1 MASHDPVED
10 SSASQLSV
18 IPCSANLPRSKQGTG
33 CMEQIA
39 IIGSGFC
46 GTALAIHLLRNAR
59 GPLRL
64 SLINRSGRLARGLA
78 YGTRSASHILNVPA
92 ERMSLFPDQPSDF
105 LEFARQRMPD
115 AKPGDFLSRRFYG
128 DYLQDRLGHAI
139 AEAAPGVRFSS
150 LCQQVLEMHDQGDH
164 LRLLL
169 DDGQPLDSQK
179 VVIATGNFAPATPGA
194 LKVLDGSPRYLRDPW
209 TPGALENIPADAS
222 VLLLGAGLTMHD
234 MALALQ
240 DQAHRGPL
248 LALSRRALLPQAHRD
263 NASHPALPELPA
275 AFLREM
281 GLNQRLR
288 SLRTLIRQAAADGH
302 DWRDVIAALRP
313 VTPKLW
319 QALSDCERDRFLRH
333 LQPYWDVHRHRAAP
347 PVAQR
352 INDLQGSGQL
362 SVRAGRVLAAS
373 ATRTGI
379 ELEIRPRG
387 AKHSQQQ
394 RFDYLI
400 NCTGPST
407 NLRTVNESLLSG
419 LLDRGVIR
427 QDRQGLG
434 LDTDDG
440 FHLLDASGTANPNLY
455 LLSPMLRA
463 SHWEATAVPELRGHA
478 AHLAELLLA

>member
-1 MASHDPVED
+1 
-10 SSASQLSV
+10 
-18 IPCSANLPRSKQGTG
+18 
-33 CMEQIA
+33 MEHIA

-46 GTALAIHLLRNAR
+46 GTALAIQLLRSAK

-92 ERMSLFPDQPSDF
+92 ERMSLFPERPADF
-105 LEFARQRMPD
+105 LEFARKQMPE
-115 AKPGDFLSRRFYG
+115 AKPGDFLPRRFYG

-150 LCQQVLEMHDQGDH
+150 LCQQVLELTDQGDH

-169 DDGQPLDSQK
+169 DDDQPLESRR
-179 VVIATGNFAPATPGA
+179 VIIATGNFAPATPGP
-194 LKVLDGSPRYLRDPW
+194 LKPLESDPRYLRDPW
-209 TPGALENIPADAS
+209 TPGALDAIPADANI
-222 VLLLGAGLTMHD
+222 LLLGAGLTMYD

-240 DQAHRGPL
+240 DQGHRGSL

-263 NASHPALPELPA
+263 NASHPVLPELPQ

-281 GLNQRLR
+281 SLNQRLR
-288 SLRTLIRQAAADGH
+288 TLRTLIRQAAADGH

-313 VTPKLW
+313 VTPQLW
-319 QALSDCERDRFLRH
+319 RALDDRERSRFLRH

-352 INDLQGSGQL
+352 VSELRDSGQL
-362 SVRAGRVLAAS
+362 RVQAGRVLS
-373 ATRTGI
+373 SRSMATGVEVEVRH
-379 ELEIRPRG
+379 RG
-387 AKHSQQQ
+387 AAQSQSLQ
-394 RFDYLI
+394 FDYLI

-407 NLRTVNESLLSG
+407 NLRSVNEPLLSG
-419 LLDRGVIR
+419 LLERGVIR

-434 LDTDDG
+434 LDTDDE
-440 FHLLDASGTANPNLY
+440 FRLLDGNGRANANLY

-463 SHWEATAVPELRGHA
+463 SHWEATAVPELRNHA
-478 AHLAELLLA
+478 ARLAELLLG

>member
-1 MASHDPVED
+1 
-10 SSASQLSV
+10 
-18 IPCSANLPRSKQGTG
+18 
-33 CMEQIA
+33 MEHIA

-46 GTALAIHLLRNAR
+46 GTALAIQLLRTAQ

-105 LEFARQRMPD
+105 LDFARLRMPD
-115 AKPGDFLSRRFYG
+115 AKPGDFLPRRFYG

-150 LCQQVLEMHDQGDH
+150 HCQQVLELADQGDH

-169 DDGQPLDSQK
+169 DDGQPLESRK
-179 VVIATGNFAPATPGA
+179 VIIATGNFTPATPGP
-194 LKVLDGSPRYLRDPW
+194 LRSLEGNSRYLRDPW
-209 TPGALENIPADAS
+209 TPGALEGIPADAE
-222 VLLLGAGLTMHD
+222 VLLLGAGLTMYD

-240 DQAHRGPL
+240 DQGHRGSL

-263 NASHPALPELPA
+263 NASHPRLPELPG
-275 AFLREM
+275 AFLRDM
-281 GLNQRLR
+281 GLSQRLR
-288 SLRTLIRQAAADGH
+288 NLRQLIRQAAADGH

-313 VTPKLW
+313 VTPQLW
-319 QALSDCERDRFLRH
+319 QALDDRERARFLRH

-352 INDLQGSGQL
+352 VSDLRNSGQL
-362 SVRAGRVLAAS
+362 RVQAGRVLAANAS
-373 ATRTGI
+373 ESGI
-379 ELEIRPRG
+379 ELEIRHRG
-387 AKHSQQQ
+387 AAQPQ
-394 RFDYLI
+394 RQHFDYLI
-400 NCTGPST
+400 NCTGPCT
-407 NLRTVNESLLSG
+407 DLRTVNEPLLSG
-419 LLDRGVIR
+419 LLDHGVIR

-440 FHLLDASGTANPNLY
+440 FRLLDASGEANPNLY

-463 SHWEATAVPELRGHA
+463 SHWEATAVPELRNHA
-478 AHLAELLLA
+478 ARLAELLLA

>member
-1 MASHDPVED
+1 
-10 SSASQLSV
+10 
-18 IPCSANLPRSKQGTG
+18 
-33 CMEQIA
+33 MEHIA

-46 GTALAIHLLRNAR
+46 GTALAIQLLRHAR

-105 LEFARQRMPD
+105 LEFARKQLPE
-115 AKPGDFLSRRFYG
+115 AKPGDFLPRRFYG

-150 LCQQVLEMHDQGDH
+150 LCQQVLELTDKGDH
-164 LRLLL
+164 LQLLL
-169 DDGQPLDSQK
+169 DDGQPLESAR
-179 VVIATGNFAPATPGA
+179 VVIATGNFAPATPAPLKA
-194 LKVLDGSPRYLRDPW
+194 LESDPRYLRDPW
-209 TPGALENIPADAS
+209 TPGALEGIPADADI
-222 VLLLGAGLTMHD
+222 LLLGAGLTMYD

-240 DQAHRGPL
+240 DQGHRGPL

-263 NASHPALPELPA
+263 NASHPHLPELPE
-275 AFLREM
+275 AFLQDM

-288 SLRTLIRQAAADGH
+288 SLRQLIRQAAEDGH

-313 VTPKLW
+313 VTPQLW
-319 QALSDCERDRFLRH
+319 QALDDRERSRFLRH

-347 PVAQR
+347 PVARR
-352 INDLQGSGQL
+352 INDLRDSGQL
-362 SVRAGRVLAAS
+362 RVQAGRVLTAS
-373 ATRTGI
+373 AAQNGI
-379 ELEIRPRG
+379 ELDVRLRG
-387 AKHSQQQ
+387 AKQSQQQ

-400 NCTGPST
+400 NCTGPCT
-407 NLRTVNESLLSG
+407 NLRTVNEPLLG
-419 LLDRGVIR
+419 RLLEHGVIR

-434 LDTDDG
+434 LDTDSG
-440 FHLLDASGTANPNLY
+440 FRLLNVGGEPNPNLY

-463 SHWEATAVPELRGHA
+463 RHWEATAVPELRNHA
-478 AHLAELLLA
+478 AHLAQLLLA

>member
-1 MASHDPVED
+1 
-10 SSASQLSV
+10 
-18 IPCSANLPRSKQGTG
+18 
-33 CMEQIA
+33 MEHIA

-46 GTALAIHLLRNAR
+46 GTALAIQLLRNAR

-105 LEFARQRMPD
+105 LDFARQRMPE
-115 AKPGDFLSRRFYG
+115 AKPGDFLPRRFYG

-150 LCQQVLEMHDQGDH
+150 LCQQVLEIADKGDH

-169 DDGQPLDSQK
+169 DDGQPLESEK
-179 VVIATGNFAPATPGA
+179 VVIATGNFAPATPGT
-194 LKVLDGSPRYLRDPW
+194 LKTLEQNPRYLRDPW
-209 TPGALENIPADAS
+209 TPGALEAIPVDAK
-222 VLLLGAGLTMHD
+222 VLLLGAGLTMYD

-240 DQAHRGPL
+240 DQGHRGPL

-263 NASHPALPELPA
+263 NASHPQLPELPE
-275 AFLREM
+275 AFLRDM

-288 SLRTLIRQAAADGH
+288 SLRRLIRQAAEDGH

-313 VTPKLW
+313 VTPQLW
-319 QALSDCERDRFLRH
+319 QALDDNERGRFLRH

-352 INDLQGSGQL
+352 ISDLRASGQL
-362 SVRAGRVLAAS
+362 RVQAGRVLAAN
-373 ATRTGI
+373 ALHNGL
-379 ELEIRPRG
+379 ELDIRQRG
-387 AKHSQQQ
+387 AQQAQRQ

-400 NCTGPST
+400 NCTGPCT
-407 NLRTVNESLLSG
+407 NLRTVSEPLLSG
-419 LLDRGVIR
+419 LLDQGFIR
-427 QDRQGLG
+427 QDKQGLG
-434 LDTDDG
+434 LDTDAG
-440 FHLLDASGTANPNLY
+440 FRLLDANGRANANLY

-463 SHWEATAVPELRGHA
+463 SHWEATAVPELRNHA
-478 AHLAELLLA
+478 AQLAQLLLA

>member
-1 MASHDPVED
+1 
-10 SSASQLSV
+10 
-18 IPCSANLPRSKQGTG
+18 
-33 CMEQIA
+33 MEHIA

-46 GTALAIHLLRNAR
+46 GTALAIQLLRTAK

-105 LEFARQRMPD
+105 LEFARKQMPE
-115 AKPGDFLSRRFYG
+115 AKPGDFLPRRFYG

-139 AEAAPGVRFSS
+139 AEASPGVRFSS
-150 LCQQVLEMHDQGDH
+150 LCQQVLELTDQGDH

-169 DDGQPLDSQK
+169 DDGQPLDSRK
-179 VVIATGNFAPATPGA
+179 VIIATGNFAPATPGP
-194 LKVLDGSPRYLRDPW
+194 LKPLEGSPRYLRDPW
-209 TPGALENIPADAS
+209 APGALESIPAAAS
-222 VLLLGAGLTMHD
+222 VLLLGTGLTMYD

-240 DQAHRGPL
+240 DQGHAGPL

-263 NASHPALPELPA
+263 NASHPLLPELPA
-275 AFLREM
+275 TFLRDM

-288 SLRTLIRQAAADGH
+288 ELRRLIRQAAADGH

-313 VTPKLW
+313 ATPQLW
-319 QALSDCERDRFLRH
+319 QALDDNERSRFLRH
-333 LQPYWDVHRHRAAP
+333 LQTYWDVHRHRAAP
-347 PVAQR
+347 PVAKR
-352 INDLQGSGQL
+352 IDDLRGSAQL
-362 SVRAGRVLAAS
+362 QVQAGRVLAAS
-373 ATRTGI
+373 ASATGI
-379 ELEIRPRG
+379 ELEVRHRG
-387 AKHSQQQ
+387 AKQSQRQ

-400 NCTGPST
+400 NCTGPCT
-407 NLRTVNESLLSG
+407 NLRTVNEPLLSG

-434 LDTDDG
+434 LETDSG
-440 FHLLDASGTANPNLY
+440 FRLLDENGTANPNLY

-478 AHLAELLLA
+478 ARLAELLLG

>member
-1 MASHDPVED
+1 
-10 SSASQLSV
+10 
-18 IPCSANLPRSKQGTG
+18 
-33 CMEQIA
+33 MEHIA

-46 GTALAIHLLRNAR
+46 GTALAIQLLRTAR

-105 LEFARQRMPD
+105 LDFARRQMPE
-115 AKPGDFLSRRFYG
+115 AKPGDFLPRRFYG

-150 LCQQVLEMHDQGDH
+150 LCQQVLELGEHDGY

-179 VVIATGNFAPATPGA
+179 VIIATGNFAPATPAPLRA
-194 LKVLDGSPRYLRDPW
+194 LEGDPRYLRDPW
-209 TPGALENIPADAS
+209 TPGALENIPADAK
-222 VLLLGAGLTMHD
+222 VLLLGTGLTMYD

-240 DQAHRGPL
+240 DQGHRGSL
-248 LALSRRALLPQAHRD
+248 LALSRRSLLPQAHRD
-263 NASHPALPELPA
+263 NASHPVLPELPP
-275 AFLREM
+275 AFLGTM
-281 GLNQRLR
+281 GLNERLR
-288 SLRTLIRQAAADGH
+288 SLRGLIRQAAEDGH

-313 VTPKLW
+313 ATPQLW
-319 QALSDCERDRFLRH
+319 KALDDKERARFLRH

-352 INDLQGSGQL
+352 INDLREGGQL
-362 SVRAGRVLAAS
+362 RVQAGRVIK
-373 ATRTGI
+373 ATATSEGI
-379 ELEIRPRG
+379 ALDIRPRG
-387 AKHSQQQ
+387 AAQSSTQH
-394 RFDYLI
+394 FDFLV
-400 NCTGPST
+400 NCTGPCT
-407 NLRTVNESLLSG
+407 NLRTVSEPLLCG

-427 QDRQGLG
+427 QDNQGLG
-434 LDTDDG
+434 LDTDD
-440 FHLLDASGTANPNLY
+440 HYRLLNAQGTAHPNLY

-478 AHLAELLLA
+478 AQLAQLLLA

>member
-1 MASHDPVED
+1 
-10 SSASQLSV
+10 
-18 IPCSANLPRSKQGTG
+18 
-33 CMEQIA
+33 MEHIA

-46 GTALAIHLLRNAR
+46 GTALAIQLLRNAR

-92 ERMSLFPDQPSDF
+92 ERMSLFPDRPSDF
-105 LEFARQRMPD
+105 LEFARKQMPE
-115 AKPGDFLSRRFYG
+115 AKPSDFLPRRFYG

-150 LCQQVLEMHDQGDH
+150 HCQQVLELSDQGDH

-169 DDGQPLDSQK
+169 DDGQPLDSAK
-179 VVIATGNFAPATPGA
+179 VVIATGNFAPATPGP
-194 LKVLDGSPRYLRDPW
+194 LKVLEDDPRYLRDPW
-209 TPGALENIPADAS
+209 TPGALESIPADAEI
-222 VLLLGAGLTMHD
+222 LLLGAGLTMYD

-240 DQAHRGPL
+240 DQGHRGPL
-248 LALSRRALLPQAHRD
+248 QALSRRALLPQAHRD
-263 NASHPALPELPA
+263 NASHPQLPELPE

-288 SLRTLIRQAAADGH
+288 SLRVLIRQAAADGH

-313 VTPKLW
+313 VTSQLW
-319 QALSDCERDRFLRH
+319 QVLDDRERSRFLRH

-352 INDLQGSGQL
+352 INDLRDSGQL

-373 ATRTGI
+373 AAQGGI
-379 ELEIRPRG
+379 ELEIRQRG
-387 AKHSQQQ
+387 ADQSQRQ

-400 NCTGPST
+400 NCTGPCT
-407 NLRTVNESLLSG
+407 NLRTVNEPMLNG
-419 LLDRGVIR
+419 LLEHGVIR
-427 QDRQGLG
+427 QDKQGLG
-434 LDTDDG
+434 LDTDSG
-440 FHLLDASGTANPNLY
+440 FRLLDAEGTANPNLY

-463 SHWEATAVPELRGHA
+463 SHWEATAVPELRNYA
-478 AHLAELLLA
+478 ARLAELLLA

>member
-1 MASHDPVED
+1 
-10 SSASQLSV
+10 
-18 IPCSANLPRSKQGTG
+18 
-33 CMEQIA
+33 MEHIA

-46 GTALAIHLLRNAR
+46 GTALAIQLLRNAT

-105 LEFARQRMPD
+105 LDFARRQMPE
-115 AKPGDFLSRRFYG
+115 AKPGDFMPRRFYG

-150 LCQQVLEMHDQGDH
+150 LCQQVLELSDEGDH

-169 DDGQPLDSQK
+169 DDGQPLESRK

-194 LKVLDGSPRYLRDPW
+194 LKALEGSSRYLRDPW
-209 TPGALENIPADAS
+209 TPGALDAIPADAS
-222 VLLLGAGLTMHD
+222 VLLLGAGLTMYD

-240 DQAHRGPL
+240 DQGHRGAL
-248 LALSRRALLPQAHRD
+248 LALSRRALLPQPHRD
-263 NASHPALPELPA
+263 NASHPVLPDLPA
-275 AFLREM
+275 SFLRDM

-288 SLRTLIRQAAADGH
+288 GLRTLIRQAAEDGH

-313 VTPKLW
+313 VTPQLW
-319 QALSDCERDRFLRH
+319 QALGDAERARFLRH

-352 INDLQGSGQL
+352 IHDLRGSGQL
-362 SVRAGRVLAAS
+362 QVQAGRVLTAQAS
-373 ATRTGI
+373 PQDV
-379 ELEIRPRG
+379 ELEIRLRGSAQSQPR
-387 AKHSQQQ
+387 

-400 NCTGPST
+400 NCTGPCT
-407 NLRTVNESLLSG
+407 DLRTVNEPLLNG
-419 LLDRGVIR
+419 LLERGVIR
-427 QDRQGLG
+427 QDKLGLG
-434 LDTDDG
+434 LDTDSA
-440 FHLLDASGTANPNLY
+440 FRLLDSAGRANSNLH

-463 SHWEATAVPELRGHA
+463 SHWEATAVPELRVHA
-478 AHLAELLLA
+478 AHLAQLLLA

>member
-1 MASHDPVED
+1 
-10 SSASQLSV
+10 
-18 IPCSANLPRSKQGTG
+18 
-33 CMEQIA
+33 MEHIA

-46 GTALAIHLLRNAR
+46 GTALAIQLLRSAK

-78 YGTRSASHILNVPA
+78 YGTRSVSHILNVPA

-105 LEFARQRMPD
+105 LEFARKQMPE
-115 AKPGDFLSRRFYG
+115 AKPGDFLPRRFYG

-150 LCQQVLEMHDQGDH
+150 LCQQVLELTEHGDR

-179 VVIATGNFAPATPGA
+179 VIIATGNFAPATPGP
-194 LKVLDGSPRYLRDPW
+194 LKPLEADPRYLRDPW
-209 TPGALENIPADAS
+209 APGALESIPTHAN
-222 VLLLGAGLTMHD
+222 VLLLGTGLTMYD
-234 MALALQ
+234 MALALE
-240 DQAHRGPL
+240 DQGHRGPL

-263 NASHPALPELPA
+263 NASHPVLPDLPQ
-275 AFLREM
+275 AFLRHM
-281 GLNQRLR
+281 GLNERLR
-288 SLRTLIRQAAADGH
+288 GLRRLIRQAAEDGH

-313 VTPKLW
+313 VTPQLW
-319 QALSDCERDRFLRH
+319 QSLNDTERGRFLRH
-333 LQPYWDVHRHRAAP
+333 LQTYWDVHRHRAAP

-352 INDLQGSGQL
+352 IEDLRNSGQL
-362 SVRAGRVLAAS
+362 RAQAGRVLAAK
-373 ATRTGI
+373 ATENGI
-379 ELEIRPRG
+379 DLEIRPRG
-387 AKHSQQQ
+387 ARHSQRQVV
-394 RFDYLI
+394 DYLI
-400 NCTGPST
+400 NCTGPCT
-407 NLRTVNESLLSG
+407 DLRTVNEPLLCG

-434 LDTDDG
+434 LDTDEE
-440 FHLLDASGTANPNLY
+440 FRLLDASGKANPDLY

-478 AHLAELLLA
+478 ARLAELLLA

>member
-1 MASHDPVED
+1 
-10 SSASQLSV
+10 
-18 IPCSANLPRSKQGTG
+18 
-33 CMEQIA
+33 MEQIA

-105 LEFARQRMPD
+105 LDFARKQMPE
-115 AKPGDFLSRRFYG
+115 AKPGDFLPRRFYG

-150 LCQQVLEMHDQGDH
+150 LCEQVLELSDQGDH

-169 DDGQPLDSQK
+169 DDGQPLDSRK
-179 VVIATGNFAPATPGA
+179 VIIATGNFAPATPGP
-194 LKVLDGSPRYLRDPW
+194 LQMLEEEPRYLRDPW
-209 TPGALENIPADAS
+209 TPGALESIPADAE
-222 VLLLGAGLTMHD
+222 VLLLGAGLTMYD

-240 DQAHRGPL
+240 DQGHRGPL

-263 NASHPALPELPA
+263 NASHPQLPELPE
-275 AFLREM
+275 AFLRDM
-281 GLNQRLR
+281 GVNQRLR
-288 SLRTLIRQAAADGH
+288 SLRRLIRQAAADGH

-313 VTPKLW
+313 ITPRLW
-319 QALSDCERDRFLRH
+319 QAMDDSERGRFLRH

-347 PVAQR
+347 PVARR
-352 INDLQGSGQL
+352 IHDLQGSGQL
-362 SVRAGRVLAAS
+362 SVRAGRVLAAN

-379 ELEIRPRG
+379 ELEIRLRG
-387 AKHSQQQ
+387 TQDSQPQ

-407 NLRTVNESLLSG
+407 NLRTVNEPLLSG
-419 LLDRGVIR
+419 LLDRGMIR
-427 QDRQGLG
+427 QDRHGLG

-440 FHLLDASGTANPNLY
+440 YRLLDASGTANPNLY

-478 AHLAELLLA
+478 ARLADLLLA